1 MDGLVDAAREV
12 GARLM
17 DGLEEIARRQAI
29 IQGVRGVGLM
39 IGVEFGDAEIADAV
53 EVACFRSG
61 LLTLRAGDTALR
73 LSPPLVIDEEQVRT
87 GLRLLE
93 EACRRV
99 AAEGT
104 EPFRPILGDLE
115 AAPDEAEGA

>member
-1 MDGLVDAAREV
+1 MTGFYKHDMWALGEREEMEMCLEV
-12 GARLM
+12 GLGISGWHIGDGHRERRMTFSTRRL
-17 DGLEEIARRQAI
+17 
-29 IQGVRGVGLM
+29 
-39 IGVEFGDAEIADAV
+39 VE
-53 EVACFRSG
+53 
-61 LLTLRAGDTALR
+61 
-73 LSPPLVIDEEQVRT
+73 PPLVIDEEQVRT

-115 AAPDEAEGA
+115 AGPGEAEGT